1 MSNQIYE
8 CYSYNVM
15 KFMEKHSQFP
25 VSEGRHSK
33 SKMQVWVFKRN
44 PRFNVL
50 LGLYTEEG
58 KRKKE
63 AN

>member
-1 MSNQIYE
+1 
-8 CYSYNVM
+8 
-15 KFMEKHSQFP
+15 MEKHLQFP
-25 VSEGRHSK
+25 MSEGRHSK

-44 PRFNVL
+44 PRFNEL